1 MKKFEFMNNMTRTFH
16 KVGFQLKKHSPEIM
30 IVAGVTGTVV
40 SAVMACKATT
50 KVHDILEESKARVN
64 QVHEVLENDKL
75 RYEEVK
81 QEDGALV
88 RVEKYTEE
96 DSKKDL
102 AVIYLQTGMRF
113 AKLYG
118 PSILLGA
125 VSITSI
131 LASHNI
137 MRKRNVA
144 LAAAYTAVD
153 KSFKGYRNRVV
164 ERFGEQLDKELRY
177 NIKAKEIETT
187 VVDENGEEKVVKEY
201 VQAADDTNPNFYSD
215 YAKCFDNG
223 CTGWTKD
230 AEMNLFFLKRQ
241 QDWANERLKAR
252 GYLFLNEVYESLGIP
267 RTKAGQVVG
276 WVYDAVNP
284 KGDNYVD
291 FGIYNLHDE
300 KARDFVN
307 GYERS
312 IWLDFNVDGNILD
325 LI

>member
-30 IVAGVTGTVV
+30 LVAGVAGTVA

-50 KVHDILEESKARVN
+50 KVQKILEETKGEVT
-64 QVHEVLENDKL
+64 QVHEALANEDI

-81 QEDGALV
+81 QEDGV
-88 RVEKYTEE
+88 VSRVEKYTEE

-102 AVIYLQTGMRF
+102 AIIYIRSGLKF

-153 KSFKGYRNRVV
+153 KSFKGYRSRVI

-177 NIKAKEIETT
+177 NIKAKEIET
-187 VVDENGEEKVVKEY
+187 VVTDENGEEKIVKEV
-201 VQAADDTNPNFYSD
+201 VQVAEPCDHLYSD
-215 YAKCFDNG
+215 YAKCFDVG
-223 CTGWTKD
+223 CTGWTKN
-230 AEMNLFFLKRQ
+230 AEMNLMFLRRQ

-252 GYLFLNEVYESLGIP
+252 GYMFLNEVYDSLGLP

-276 WVYDAVNP
+276 WVYDLNNP
-284 KGDNYVD
+284 NGDNYID
-291 FGIYNLHDE
+291 FGIYNIHNE
-300 KARDFVN
+300 ACVDFVN
-307 GYERS
+307 GRERS

>member
-30 IVAGVTGTVV
+30 LVAGVAGTVA

-50 KVHDILEESKARVN
+50 KVNTILEESKTKVN
-64 QVHEVLENDKL
+64 QVHEVLANDDL

-88 RVEKYTEE
+88 KVEKYTEE

-102 AVIYLQTGMRF
+102 AVIYLQTGIQF

-125 VSITSI
+125 ASITSI

-153 KSFKGYRNRVV
+153 KSFKGYRSRVI

-187 VVDENGEEKVVKEY
+187 VTDENGEEKVVKEV
-201 VQAADDTNPNFYSD
+201 VQVATPSDHFYSD
-215 YAKCFDNG
+215 YAKCYDNG
-223 CTGWTKD
+223 CTGWTKNAD
-230 AEMNLFFLKRQ
+230 MNLMFLRRQ
-241 QDWANERLKAR
+241 QDWANERLQSR

-267 RTKAGQVVG
+267 KTKAGQIVG
-276 WVYDAVNP
+276 WVYDLKNP
-284 KGDNYVD
+284 HGDNYVD
-291 FGIYNLHDE
+291 FGIYNIHNE
-300 KARDFVN
+300 QARDFVN

>member
-16 KVGFQLKKHSPEIM
+16 KVGFQIKKHSPEIM
-30 IVAGVTGTVV
+30 LVTGVVGTVA

-50 KVHDILEESKARVN
+50 KVHDILEESKTKVN
-64 QVHEVLENDKL
+64 QVHEVLENEDL
-75 RYEEVK
+75 RYEKVK

-102 AVIYLQTGMRF
+102 AVIYLQTGIQF

-118 PSILLGA
+118 PAVLLGA
-125 VSITSI
+125 VSITGI

-153 KSFKGYRNRVV
+153 KSFKGYRSRVI

-177 NIKAKEIETT
+177 NIKAKEVETIVT
-187 VVDENGEEKVVKEY
+187 DENGEEKVVKETY
-201 VQAADDTNPNFYSD
+201 ITAEDSDPNFYSD
-215 YAKCFDNG
+215 YARCFDNG
-223 CTGWTKD
+223 CAGWTKD

-267 RTKAGQVVG
+267 RSKAGQVVG
-276 WVYDAVNP
+276 WVYDTENP
-284 KGDNYVD
+284 RGDNYVD
-291 FGIYNLHDE
+291 FGIYNIHNE
-300 KARDFVN
+300 QARDFVN

>member
-30 IVAGVTGTVV
+30 LVAGVAGTVA

-50 KVHDILEESKARVN
+50 KVNKILEETKSEVN
-64 QVHEVLENDKL
+64 QVHDALTNEDI
-75 RYEEVK
+75 RYAKVK
-81 QEDGALV
+81 QEDGTLT

-102 AVIYLQTGMRF
+102 AIIYFRSGMKF

-118 PSILLGA
+118 PSVLLGA

-153 KSFKGYRNRVV
+153 KSFKGYRSRVI

-177 NIKAKEIETT
+177 NIKAKEIET
-187 VVDENGEEKVVKEY
+187 VVTDEDGNEKIVKE
-201 VQAADDTNPNFYSD
+201 VIQAADENDPTMYSD
-215 YAKCFDNG
+215 YTKCFDCG
-223 CTGWTKD
+223 CNGWTKS
-230 AEMNLFFLKRQ
+230 AEMNLMFLRRQ
-241 QDWANERLKAR
+241 QDWANERLKSR
-252 GYLFLNEVYESLGIP
+252 GYLFLNEVYDSLGIP

-276 WVYDAVNP
+276 WVYDEKNP

-291 FGIYNLHDE
+291 FGIYNIHNE
-300 KARDFVN
+300 QVRDFVN
-307 GYERS
+307 GHERS
-312 IWLDFNVDGNILD
+312 VWLDFNVDGNILD

>member
-1 MKKFEFMNNMTRTFH
+1 MKKFEFMNDVNRTFH

-30 IVAGVTGTVV
+30 IVAGVIGTVT

-50 KVHDILEESKARVN
+50 KVHEILEETKNEVN
-64 QVHEVLENDKL
+64 QVHSVLENDDL

-81 QEDGALV
+81 QDDGTLV
-88 RVEKYTEE
+88 KAEKYTEE

-102 AVIYLQTGMRF
+102 AIIYIRSGMKF
-113 AKLYG
+113 VKLYG
-118 PSILLGA
+118 PSVALGV
-125 VSITSI
+125 VSLASI

-153 KSFKGYRNRVV
+153 KSFKGYRSRLV
-164 ERFGEQLDKELRY
+164 ERFGEELDKELRY
-177 NIKAKEIETT
+177 NIKSKEIETIVT
-187 VVDENGEEKVVKEY
+187 DENGEEKVVKEY
-201 VQAADDTNPNFYSD
+201 IQAADDSNPTFYSD

-223 CTGWTKD
+223 CAGWTKD
-230 AEMNLFFLKRQ
+230 AEMNKMFLRRQ
-241 QDWANERLKAR
+241 QDWANDRLKAR

-276 WVYDAVNP
+276 WVYDTKNP

-291 FGIYNLHDE
+291 FGIYNIHNE
-300 KARDFVN
+300 QARDFVN

>member
-30 IVAGVTGTVV
+30 LVAGVAGTVV

-50 KVHDILEESKARVN
+50 KVNKILEETKTEVN
-64 QVHEVLENDKL
+64 QVHVVLDTEEL

-81 QEDGALV
+81 QENGALV
-88 RVEKYTEE
+88 KVEKYTEE

-102 AVIYLQTGMRF
+102 AIIYFRSGLKF

-153 KSFKGYRNRVV
+153 KSFKGYRSRVI

-177 NIKAKEIETT
+177 NVKAKEIETT
-187 VVDENGEEKVVKEY
+187 VTDENGEEKVVKEV
-201 VQAADDTNPNFYSD
+201 VQVATPSDHLYSD
-215 YAKCFDNG
+215 YAKCYDNG
-223 CTGWTKD
+223 CTGWTKN
-230 AEMNLFFLKRQ
+230 AEMNLMFLRRQ

-252 GYLFLNEVYESLGIP
+252 GYLFLNEVYEALGIP
-267 RTKAGQVVG
+267 KTKAGQIVG
-276 WVYDAVNP
+276 WIYDPKNP
-284 KGDNYVD
+284 DIDNYVD

>member
-1 MKKFEFMNNMTRTFH
+1 MKKFEFMNNMSRTFH

-64 QVHEVLENDKL
+64 QVHEVLENDEL
-75 RYEEVK
+75 RYEEVT

-88 RVEKYTEE
+88 KVEKYTEE

-102 AVIYLQTGMRF
+102 AVIYLQTGLRF

-137 MRKRNVA
+137 MRKRNIA

-164 ERFGEQLDKELRY
+164 ERFGEALDKELRY

-187 VVDENGEEKVVKEY
+187 VTDENGEEKVVKETIQ
-201 VQAADDTNPNFYSD
+201 VADNNPAMYSD
-215 YAKCFDNG
+215 YAKCFDDG
-223 CTGWTKD
+223 CAGWNKD

-276 WVYDAVNP
+276 WVYDTKNP
-284 KGDNYVD
+284 TGDNFVD
-291 FGIYNLHDE
+291 FGIYNIHNE
-300 KARDFVN
+300 QARDFVN

-312 IWLDFNVDGNILD
+312 IWLDFNVDGNILE
-325 LI
+325 LM

>member
-1 MKKFEFMNNMTRTFH
+1 MKKFEFMNNMSRTFH

-30 IVAGVTGTVV
+30 IVAGVVGTVT

-50 KVHDILEESKARVN
+50 KVHDILEESKTKVN
-64 QVHEVLENDKL
+64 QVHEVLANDEL

-88 RVEKYTEE
+88 KVERYTEE

-102 AVIYLQTGMRF
+102 AVIYLQTGLKF

-118 PSILLGA
+118 PSIILGA

-153 KSFKGYRNRVV
+153 KSFKGYRSRVI
-164 ERFGEQLDKELRY
+164 ERFGEELDKELRY
-177 NIKAKEIETT
+177 NIKAKEIETIVT
-187 VVDENGEEKVVKEY
+187 DENGEEKVVKEI
-201 VQAADDTNPNFYSD
+201 VPVADDNPNFYSD
-215 YAKCFDNG
+215 YARCFDNG
-223 CTGWTKD
+223 CTGWTKN
-230 AEMNLFFLKRQ
+230 AEMNLMFLRRQ
-241 QDWANERLKAR
+241 QDYANDRLKAR

-276 WVYDAVNP
+276 WVYDPKNP
-284 KGDNYVD
+284 NGDNYVD
-291 FGIYNLHDE
+291 FGIYNIHDE

-312 IWLDFNVDGNILD
+312 VWLDFNVDGNILN

>member
-30 IVAGVTGTVV
+30 IVAGVVGTVT

-50 KVHDILEESKARVN
+50 KLHDILEESKSEVS
-64 QVHEVLENDKL
+64 QVHEALANDEV

-81 QEDGALV
+81 QEDGSLV
-88 RVEKYTEE
+88 KVERYTEE

-102 AVIYLQTGMRF
+102 AIIYMQTGLKF

-153 KSFKGYRNRVV
+153 KSFKGYRSRVI
-164 ERFGEQLDKELRY
+164 ERFGEALDKELRY

-187 VVDENGEEKVVKEY
+187 VIDENGEEKVVKEI
-201 VQAADDTNPNFYSD
+201 VPVADDSHPNFYSD
-215 YAKCFDNG
+215 YAKCFDDG
-223 CTGWTKD
+223 CAGWTKN
-230 AEMNLFFLKRQ
+230 AEMNLMFLRRQ

-267 RTKAGQVVG
+267 KTKAGQIVG
-276 WVYDAVNP
+276 WVYDSKNP
-284 KGDNYVD
+284 SGDNYVD
-291 FGIYNLHDE
+291 FGIYNIHDE

>member
-1 MKKFEFMNNMTRTFH
+1 MKKFEFMNNITRTFH
-16 KVGFQLKKHSPEIM
+16 KAGFQLKKHSPEIM
-30 IVAGVTGTVV
+30 LVAGVAGTVA

-50 KVHDILEESKARVN
+50 KVHDILEESKSKVN
-64 QVHEVLENDKL
+64 QVHEVLANDEL
-75 RYEEVK
+75 RYQEVK

-102 AVIYLQTGMRF
+102 AVIYLQTGLKF

-153 KSFKGYRNRVV
+153 KSFKGYRSRVI
-164 ERFGEQLDKELRY
+164 ERFGEELDKELRY

-187 VVDENGEEKVVKEY
+187 VTDENGEEKVVTEIVKVAEPS
-201 VQAADDTNPNFYSD
+201 DHLYSD

-241 QDWANERLKAR
+241 QDYANERLRAR

-267 RTKAGQVVG
+267 KTKAGQVVG
-276 WVYDAVNP
+276 WIYDTKNP
-284 KGDNYVD
+284 NGDNYVD
-291 FGIYNLHDE
+291 FGIYNIHNE
-300 KARDFVN
+300 QAREFVN

-312 IWLDFNVDGNILD
+312 IWLDFNVDGNILNY
-325 LI
+325 I

>member
-30 IVAGVTGTVV
+30 LIAGVAGTVA

-50 KVHDILEESKARVN
+50 KVNKILEETKSEVN
-64 QVHEVLENDKL
+64 QVHDALTNEDI
-75 RYEEVK
+75 RYAKVK
-81 QEDGALV
+81 QEDGTIT

-102 AVIYLQTGMRF
+102 AIIYFRSGMKF

-118 PSILLGA
+118 PSVLLGA

-153 KSFKGYRNRVV
+153 KSFKGYRSRVI

-177 NIKAKEIETT
+177 NIKAKEIET
-187 VVDENGEEKVVKEY
+187 VVTDEDGNEKIVKE
-201 VQAADDTNPNFYSD
+201 VIQAADENDPTMYSD
-215 YAKCFDNG
+215 YAKCFDCG
-223 CTGWTKD
+223 CNGWTKS
-230 AEMNLFFLKRQ
+230 AEMNLMFLRRQ
-241 QDWANERLKAR
+241 QDWANERLKSR
-252 GYLFLNEVYESLGIP
+252 GYLFLNEVYDSLGIP

-276 WVYDAVNP
+276 WVYDEKNP

-291 FGIYNLHDE
+291 FGIYNIHNE
-300 KARDFVN
+300 QVRDFVN
-307 GYERS
+307 GHERS
-312 IWLDFNVDGNILD
+312 VWLDFNVDGNILD

>member
-30 IVAGVTGTVV
+30 IVAGVAGTVA

-50 KVHDILEESKARVN
+50 KVHEILEESKDKVN
-64 QVHEVLENDKL
+64 QVHEVLANEDL

-88 RVEKYTEE
+88 RVEKYTED

-102 AVIYLQTGMRF
+102 AVIYLQTGLKF

-118 PSILLGA
+118 PSIILGA

-153 KSFKGYRNRVV
+153 KSFKGYRSRVI
-164 ERFGEQLDKELRY
+164 ERFGEELDKELRY
-177 NIKAKEIETT
+177 NIKAKEIET
-187 VVDENGEEKVVKEY
+187 VVTDENGEEKIVKEI
-201 VQAADDTNPNFYSD
+201 VQVSDNDPTFYSD

-223 CTGWTKD
+223 CTGWTKN
-230 AEMNLFFLKRQ
+230 AEMNLMFLRRQ

-276 WVYDAVNP
+276 WVYDTKNP
-284 KGDNYVD
+284 TGDNYVD
-291 FGIYNLHDE
+291 FGIYNIHNE
-300 KARDFVN
+300 QARDFVN
-307 GYERS
+307 GIERS

>member
-30 IVAGVTGTVV
+30 LVAGVAGTVT

-50 KVHDILEESKARVN
+50 KVSKILEETKSEVN
-64 QVHEVLENDKL
+64 QVHEALTDDSV
-75 RYEEVK
+75 RYSEVK
-81 QEDGALV
+81 QEDGSLMK
-88 RVEKYTEE
+88 VENYTEE

-102 AVIYLQTGMRF
+102 AIIYIRSGMKF

-153 KSFKGYRNRVV
+153 KSFKGYRSRVV

-177 NIKAKEIETT
+177 NIKAKEIETIVT
-187 VVDENGEEKVVKEY
+187 DENGEEKIVKEY
-201 VQAADDTNPNFYSD
+201 VQTADDCNPNFYSD

-230 AEMNLFFLKRQ
+230 AEMNLYFLKRQ
-241 QDWANERLKAR
+241 QNYANDRLKAR
-252 GYLFLNEVYESLGIP
+252 GYLFLNEVYDSLGIP

-276 WVYDAVNP
+276 WVYDEKNP
-284 KGDNYVD
+284 RGDNYVD

-307 GYERS
+307 GIERS

>member
-50 KVHDILEESKARVN
+50 KVHDILEESKTKVN
-64 QVHEVLENDKL
+64 QVHEVLANDDL

-102 AVIYLQTGMRF
+102 AVIYLQTGIKF

-118 PSILLGA
+118 PSIVLGA

-153 KSFKGYRNRVV
+153 KSFKGYRSRVI
-164 ERFGEQLDKELRY
+164 ERFGEELDKELRY

-187 VVDENGEEKVVKEY
+187 VTDENGEEKVVKET
-201 VQAADDTNPNFYSD
+201 VQVSDTNHTFYSD
-215 YAKCFDNG
+215 YARCFDDG
-223 CTGWTKD
+223 CTGWTKN
-230 AEMNLFFLKRQ
+230 AEMNLMFLRRQ

-276 WVYDAVNP
+276 WIYDTKNP
-284 KGDNYVD
+284 NGDNYVD
-291 FGIYNLHDE
+291 FGIYNIHIE
-300 KARDFVN
+300 KNRDFVN

>member
-16 KVGFQLKKHSPEIM
+16 RVGFQLKKHSPEIM
-30 IVAGVTGTVV
+30 IVAGVAGTVA

-50 KVHDILEESKARVN
+50 KVHEILEETKTEVS
-64 QVHEVLENDKL
+64 QVHEVLENEDL
-75 RYEEVK
+75 RYQEVK

-102 AVIYLQTGMRF
+102 AIIYLRSGLKF

-153 KSFKGYRNRVV
+153 KSFKGYRSRVI
-164 ERFGEQLDKELRY
+164 ERFGEELDKELRY

-187 VVDENGEEKVVKEY
+187 VTDENGEEKVVKEV
-201 VQAADDTNPNFYSD
+201 VQVADGNPTLYSD

-223 CTGWTKD
+223 CTGWTKN
-230 AEMNLFFLKRQ
+230 AEMNLMFLRRQ

-276 WVYDAVNP
+276 WVYDDKNP
-284 KGDNYVD
+284 SGDNYVD
-291 FGIYNLHDE
+291 FGIYNIHNE
-300 KARDFVN
+300 QARDFVN
-307 GYERS
+307 GIERS